1 MFKCN
6 GCIKFNYKFG
16 SVVTTWNCFFL
27 LRAFFLYVA
36 FGVLFTPTI
45 CNLLPL
51 TYLRLKKFLGPNYF
65 GLFFYGPNDLILGRF
80 KENTA
85 WTLSSAPLM
94 LVVCLPIGL
103 LKFLLFF
110 IIENCFQ
117 IHCKSCR
124 FFRNFYWFLKPSI
137 KWKTA
142 YSPVFLYTP
151 IGTVFLLSIVFE
163 KVCGGIFVSLYLETI
178 WLGVAAYGR
187 SRLWP
192 FDTEAKLRFANI
204 CEKTTKKAALSI
216 WTAYIF
222 FCFLKNNPPK
232 SELLVLMN
240 RTVLKTPL
248 HKRLR
253 PIFLHKVMTLW
264 IVNFFTLTVF

>member
-45 CNLLPL
+45 CNLLTL

-65 GLFFYGPNDLILGRF
+65 GLFFYGHNDLILGRF

-163 KVCGGIFVSLYLETI
+163 KVCGGIFVFVFGNNLI
-178 WLGVAAYGR
+178 GR

-192 FDTEAKLRFANI
+192 FDTEAKLRFANV
-204 CEKTTKKAALSI
+204 CEKRPKKQLYQFELHIYFFVFSKITLPNLSY
-216 WTAYIF
+216 WF
-222 FCFLKNNPPK
+222 
-232 SELLVLMN
+232 
-240 RTVLKTPL
+240 
-248 HKRLR
+248 
-253 PIFLHKVMTLW
+253 
-264 IVNFFTLTVF
+264 